1 MTDHGAHLEQF
12 AVLNSTA
19 SPNVTEEWA
28 VFNDAD
34 FLGPRFE
41 RGEIHPALKD
51 KILEEPLFTA
61 SIPGS
66 AKRFLLWTNEQRA
79 IHGKLHL
86 EGEAV
91 LRTRTITQSP
101 WRRVTGDE
109 LDSIDE
115 GRRANG

>member
-1 MTDHGAHLEQF
+1 MTGHDEHLEQF
-12 AVLNSTA
+12 AVLNSTT
-19 SPNVTEEWA
+19 SPDVTEEWS

-91 LRTRTITQSP
+91 LRTRTITHSP
-101 WRRVTGDE
+101 WRKVTGDE